1 MTAVGNGW
9 PPSSR
14 QLLQIPGPHGRTG
27 RHRHRP
33 VRVGHDQGCDRG
45 AGDGVIGRGGAE
57 AALERRGDR
66 AKSGTGVAKREVR
79 RRPLGRGVRQGTVRG
94 YLAPQLV
101 ATIGEVEDDR
111 TADERD
117 DGTPADET
125 PTPCTQPRRQPG
137 NRVDPVSSAA
147 GQDQGADVPHQP
159 TAAESIGVIGA
170 GNAAPHVRSG
180 EQRSI
185 GQHHRD
191 AGKGVEILCIADK
204 QSGDVSQTVAWPGLD
219 QDG

>member
-1 MTAVGNGW
+1 MTA
-9 PPSSR
+9 P
-14 QLLQIPGPHGRTG
+14 QT
-27 RHRHRP
+27 
-33 VRVGHDQGCDRG
+33 
-45 AGDGVIGRGGAE
+45 
-57 AALERRGDR
+57 
-66 AKSGTGVAKREVR
+66 SGMT
-79 RRPLGRGVRQGTVRG
+79 
-94 YLAPQLV
+94 APQPTKPRPRAPSHDV
-101 ATIGEVEDDR
+101 SPATEI
-111 TADERD
+111 
-117 DGTPADET
+117 
-125 PTPCTQPRRQPG
+125 
-137 NRVDPVSSAA
+137 DPVSSTA

-159 TAAESIGVIGA
+159 TAAEGIGVIGA